1 MLITE
6 KCFIFNL
13 NSSYLLLKKNVTT
26 TKSIITLAQKRDLSE
41 NSTTKQQQYFPI
53 RVSNPILPRV
63 AVALFGLGFVDAGYS
78 RDWSRIGVISEETEA
93 LLKVAAFVVVPLF
106 LAGGVTSDCF
116 RVSLEELRILAAL
129 SAISLKGERAV
140 GGIGRVAGG
149 LRWYPIGVRGGVVV
163 A

>member
-6 KCFIFNL
+6 KCFIFNF

-26 TKSIITLAQKRDLSE
+26 TKSITTLAQKSNLSK

-53 RVSNPILPRV
+53 RVSNPILPRA

-93 LLKVAAFVVVPLF
+93 LLKVAAFVVVPLCIF
-106 LAGGVTSDCF
+106 LIFSFSRETDA
-116 RVSLEELRILAAL
+116 
-129 SAISLKGERAV
+129 
-140 GGIGRVAGG
+140 
-149 LRWYPIGVRGGVVV
+149 
-163 A
+163 